1 MTDPMHE
8 CISQNTNFSLYSA
21 FDIVASLIE
30 AVFDSEN
37 FGMHKTLKKT
47 SIQFQWSV
55 VQVQRRKN
63 TFNPLQNKF

>member
-47 SIQFQWSV
+47 YIVSV
-55 VQVQRRKN
+55 VNGSGPKAE
-63 TFNPLQNKF
+63 KYI